1 MILMAR
7 ILGVPLKVPTGKML
21 PAPLKGVLIVRLR
34 AVDVRDDMYHVFVAH
49 DAHGF

>member
-21 PAPLKGVLIVRLR
+21 PAPLKGVLIARFRV
-34 AVDVRDDMYHVFVAH
+34 VDARDDVHHVFVAH
-49 DAHGF
+49 DAYGF

>member
-7 ILGVPLKVPTGKML
+7 ILGVPLKVPAGKML
-21 PAPLKGVLIVRLR
+21 PAPLKGVLIAHFRV
-34 AVDVRDDMYHVFVAH
+34 VDVRDYMYHVLVAH